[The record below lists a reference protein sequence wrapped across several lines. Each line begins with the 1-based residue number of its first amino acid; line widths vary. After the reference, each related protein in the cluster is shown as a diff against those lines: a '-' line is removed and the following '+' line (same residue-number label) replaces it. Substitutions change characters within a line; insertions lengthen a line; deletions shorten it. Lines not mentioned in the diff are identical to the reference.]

1 MGEPGE
7 RISEH
12 IVPGKNKCLELEAN
26 GSNVKWENSVINFDN
41 VGTSLKYKS
50 IFHLQITSYEST
62 KKFYILFDR
71 KRLSIATSNCYI
83 QRVDGDYG

>member
-1 MGEPGE
+1 MSVQFFAGKFYKCMNKTGGEPGE

-41 VGTSLKYKS
+41 VGTSLKF
-50 IFHLQITSYEST
+50 IFHFLNY
-62 KKFYILFDR
+62 
-71 KRLSIATSNCYI
+71 
-83 QRVDGDYG
+83 